1 MVKWYFYTISIIY
14 MAIQEITVPD
24 IGDFDSVEII
34 EVLVSVGD
42 EISADD
48 SIITL
53 ESDKASMEIP
63 SPTSGKIT
71 DIKVNVGDK
80 VAQGDVVLSLETAG
94 VTTERTLENT
104 TANNT
109 TAKHQESHPTTQA
122 DEQTNNTSEQKIT
135 VPDIG
140 DFDSVEIIEV
150 LVSVGDEISADDS
163 IITLESDKASM
174 EIPAPI
180 GGKITAINIAVGD
193 KVAQGDE
200 VLTITTQA
208 DATQN
213 VSTQTTTQDSVQ
225 NSTEN
230 TQQTAQTI
238 EQTTEQSQTTTHSP
252 QESHASP
259 GTRKLARELGV
270 DLGKVSGSGQK
281 GRITEEDL
289 KAFVKNVMQNG
300 GVAENANSVAGIP
313 QIPNIDF
320 AKFGEIEEVE
330 LSRINKISGKHL
342 HACWLNVPHVTQFDE
357 ANIDELEV
365 FRKIQKSKGNKFTP
379 IVFII
384 KAVVHCLK
392 LHPRFNSSLDGDS
405 LIMKKYFNIGV
416 AVDTPNGLMVP
427 VIKNADTKSLT
438 QLQTELVELAKKARD
453 GKLGA
458 TDLQGACFS
467 ISSLG
472 GIGGTNFTP
481 IVNSPEVAIL
491 GVAKSQVK
499 PVWNGAEFIPTTMLP
514 LALSYDHR
522 VIDGALG
529 ARFITDLSSALEDI
543 REVLL

>member
-34 EVLVSVGD
+34 EVLVSIGD

-71 DIKVNVGDK
+71 DIKVSVGDK
-80 VAQGDVVLSLETAG
+80 VAQGDVVLSLETAD
-94 VTTERTLENT
+94 VTTERTLE
-104 TANNT
+104 NT

-122 DEQTNNTSEQKIT
+122 DEQTNNISEQKIT

-313 QIPNIDF
+313 QIPSIDF

-427 VIKNADTKSLT
+427 VIKNADKKSLT
-438 QLQTELVELAKKARD
+438 ELQTELVDLAKKARE
-453 GKLGA
+453 GKLSSG
-458 TDLQGACFS
+458 DLQGGCFS

-499 PVWNGAEFIPTTMLP
+499 PVWNTKEFVPTTILP
-514 LALSYDHR
+514 LSLSYDHR

-529 ARFITDLSSALEDI
+529 ARFITDLSKTLEDI
-543 REVLL
+543 REVLV